1 MSSFE
6 SRQNAAQ
13 FLQRRSRNYRNA
25 ALAMSGIVT
34 ISTIETVSN
43 MQSTEVKE
51 LLVAAVSGVIAS
63 CGTIALAGCLQ
74 SSIESARWAKEMS
87 AENS

>member
-25 ALAMSGIVT
+25 ALAISGIVA

-43 MQSTEVKE
+43 MQSTDAKE
-51 LLVAAVSGVIAS
+51 LLVGAVSGVITG
-63 CGTIALAGCLQ
+63 CGTIALAGCAQ
-74 SSIESARWAKEMS
+74 SSIESSRWAEEMR